1 MKNLLKYFCFLAF
14 LYGLWRFVSGYF
26 SFLLFLMTFCLICI
40 CLLFSIIPMRK
51 STISIKMQQ
60 AYCLRDETINLSFC
74 RQSVTPI
81 PCGQIIIEYQMIDAF
96 SQIVAEKSVCLHDQ
110 QVDVEIPCPHCGHY
124 TIQVQ
129 KIKCFDLLQCFSFSK
144 TVSIQNSFDVMP
156 HYHLVDV
163 SVHQVHQLDEQGENY
178 LTDQKG
184 DDYSEI
190 FEIRT
195 YREGDELKHIHWN
208 MSSKFQEFFV
218 KVGSQPVHENLTL
231 AMEYKENNTF
241 YDLQF
246 DYFYSL
252 CISLLKENIAF
263 EIVTSCDVQNMHV
276 QSIHSVDNLATTIRW
291 MMKNPIKTLDKSFM
305 SRSFYQIKG
314 QNLEVYHL

>member
-1 MKNLLKYFCFLAF
+1 
-14 LYGLWRFVSGYF
+14 
-26 SFLLFLMTFCLICI
+26 
-40 CLLFSIIPMRK
+40 
-51 STISIKMQQ
+51 MQQ

-81 PCGQIIIEYQMIDAF
+81 PCGQIIIEYQMIDVF
-96 SQIVAEKSVCLHDQ
+96 SQIVVEKSVCLHDQ

-144 TVSIQNSFDVMP
+144 TVSLQNSFDVMP
-156 HYHLVDV
+156 HYHLIDV

-231 AMEYKENNTF
+231 AIEYKENNTF

-291 MMKNPIKTLDKSFM
+291 MMKNPIKTLDQSFM

>member
-26 SFLLFLMTFCLICI
+26 SFLLFLMAFCLICI
-40 CLLFSIIPMRK
+40 CLLLSIIPMRK

-60 AYCLRDETINLSFC
+60 AYCLREETINLSFC

-144 TVSIQNSFDVMP
+144 TVSLQNSFDVMP
-156 HYHLVDV
+156 HY
-163 SVHQVHQLDEQGENY
+163 
-178 LTDQKG
+178 
-184 DDYSEI
+184 
-190 FEIRT
+190 
-195 YREGDELKHIHWN
+195 
-208 MSSKFQEFFV
+208 
-218 KVGSQPVHENLTL
+218 
-231 AMEYKENNTF
+231 
-241 YDLQF
+241 
-246 DYFYSL
+246 
-252 CISLLKENIAF
+252 
-263 EIVTSCDVQNMHV
+263 
-276 QSIHSVDNLATTIRW
+276 
-291 MMKNPIKTLDKSFM
+291 IK
-305 SRSFYQIKG
+305 
-314 QNLEVYHL
+314 

>member
-26 SFLLFLMTFCLICI
+26 SFLLFLMAFCLICI
-40 CLLFSIIPMRK
+40 CLLLSIIPMRK
-51 STISIKMQQ
+51 TTISIKMQQ

-96 SQIVAEKSVCLHDQ
+96 SQIVVEKSVCLHDQ

-276 QSIHSVDNLATTIRW
+276 
-291 MMKNPIKTLDKSFM
+291 
-305 SRSFYQIKG
+305 
-314 QNLEVYHL
+314 

>member
-1 MKNLLKYFCFLAF
+1 M
-14 LYGLWRFVSGYF
+14 
-26 SFLLFLMTFCLICI
+26 
-40 CLLFSIIPMRK
+40 
-51 STISIKMQQ
+51 
-60 AYCLRDETINLSFC
+60 
-74 RQSVTPI
+74 
-81 PCGQIIIEYQMIDAF
+81 
-96 SQIVAEKSVCLHDQ
+96 
-110 QVDVEIPCPHCGHY
+110 
-124 TIQVQ
+124 
-129 KIKCFDLLQCFSFSK
+129 
-144 TVSIQNSFDVMP
+144 
-156 HYHLVDV
+156 
-163 SVHQVHQLDEQGENY
+163 
-178 LTDQKG
+178 TDQKG

-231 AMEYKENNTF
+231 AIEYKENNTF

-291 MMKNPIKTLDKSFM
+291 MMKNPIKTLDQSFM